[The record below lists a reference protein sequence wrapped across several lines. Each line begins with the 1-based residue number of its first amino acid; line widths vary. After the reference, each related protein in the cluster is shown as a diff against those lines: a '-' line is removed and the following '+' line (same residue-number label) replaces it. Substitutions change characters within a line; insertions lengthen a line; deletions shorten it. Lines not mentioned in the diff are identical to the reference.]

1 MRPFARPALALPLAA
16 LLPTIAQAQEA
27 SADASQGPAQAIVV
41 TGRGLIDAPATA
53 AYDVQQIDREKLLL
67 AASGRI
73 EDALSSA
80 AGFQQFRRSDSR
92 SSNPSS
98 QGVTLRALGGNAT
111 SRTLVLLDGVPMA
124 DPFFGYIPLSAIAPE
139 RLASARV
146 TRGGG
151 AGAFGAGAVAG
162 TIELSSADADQL
174 GLVSASALANDR
186 GETETSGTFAPK
198 LGQGFAV
205 VSGRWDRGQG
215 FWTTPVAQRV
225 PASVRARYDSWSA
238 GIRGV
243 APIGAQTELQVRLL
257 AFEDNRT
264 LRFAGA
270 DTGSS
275 GQDASLRLI
284 GRGRWQFDVLTYVQ
298 ARDFNNIAISST
310 SYRKTLDQRRT
321 PTTGWGGKAEL
332 RPPVGGAHVLRLG
345 TDWRVASGEGIEDA
359 YNATTGAVTA
369 RRRAGGR
376 NSDVGLFAEDD
387 WTLGPVILTAG
398 ARADRWTIA
407 DGHLVT
413 SNAAGVVTGTATY
426 ADRAGWTGSFRGG
439 AVIHAG
445 HGLAL
450 RAAAYTG
457 LRQPTLNELYRT
469 FTVFPIVTQANPGLR
484 NERLVGYQAGFDFT
498 PLPALTFTFT
508 AFQDRVEH
516 AIANVTVATNTR
528 QRQNVDAICAR
539 GLELGT
545 SVKLGQFAFDG
556 SLALTD
562 AKVEASGAAF
572 ALNGLRPAQTPKIAA
587 SGTLSWQPAPRWTLA
602 LTLRHVGA
610 QYEDDLQTD
619 TLKAATTLDA
629 FVRVPLAGPFS
640 LILRGENLTN
650 AEIVTRN
657 AAGSIDLGTPRTVWA
672 GLRVDIR

>member
-1 MRPFARPALALPLAA
+1 
-16 LLPTIAQAQEA
+16 
-27 SADASQGPAQAIVV
+27 
-41 TGRGLIDAPATA
+41 
-53 AYDVQQIDREKLLL
+53 
-67 AASGRI
+67 
-73 EDALSSA
+73 
-80 AGFQQFRRSDSR
+80 
-92 SSNPSS
+92 
-98 QGVTLRALGGNAT
+98 
-111 SRTLVLLDGVPMA
+111 MA

-162 TIELSSADADQL
+162 TIELSSANADQL

-225 PASVRARYDSWSA
+225 PASVRARYELVGRHPRRRAGRSRYRASSPSA
-238 GIRGV
+238 GLRGQ
-243 APIGAQTELQVRLL
+243 PH
-257 AFEDNRT
+257 

-321 PTTGWGGKAEL
+321 PTTGWGG
-332 RPPVGGAHVLRLG
+332 RPNCARRWAARTCCGWAR
-345 TDWRVASGEGIEDA
+345 
-359 YNATTGAVTA
+359 TGAWHRAKGSRMLIT
-369 RRRAGGR
+369 RRRARSPRVAAPGR

-484 NERLVGYQAGFDFT
+484 NERLVGYQAGFDFN
-498 PLPALTFTFT
+498 P
-508 AFQDRVEH
+508 
-516 AIANVTVATNTR
+516 I
-528 QRQNVDAICAR
+528 
-539 GLELGT
+539 
-545 SVKLGQFAFDG
+545 
-556 SLALTD
+556 
-562 AKVEASGAAF
+562 
-572 ALNGLRPAQTPKIAA
+572 RP
-587 SGTLSWQPAPRWTLA
+587 
-602 LTLRHVGA
+602 
-610 QYEDDLQTD
+610 
-619 TLKAATTLDA
+619 
-629 FVRVPLAGPFS
+629 
-640 LILRGENLTN
+640 
-650 AEIVTRN
+650 
-657 AAGSIDLGTPRTVWA
+657 
-672 GLRVDIR
+672 